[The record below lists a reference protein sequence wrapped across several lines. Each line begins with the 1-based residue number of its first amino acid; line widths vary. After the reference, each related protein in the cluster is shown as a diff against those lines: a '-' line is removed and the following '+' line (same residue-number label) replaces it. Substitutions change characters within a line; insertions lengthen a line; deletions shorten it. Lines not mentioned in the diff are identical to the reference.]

1 MMTDIAQPHPP
12 ETILRLYRQLSIIL
26 AGFRQQHSTQIVS
39 HLRAQGTHFSIS
51 VNDAWSR
58 ILSTSQ

>member
-39 HLRAQGTHFSIS
+39 HLRA
-51 VNDAWSR
+51 
-58 ILSTSQ
+58 